1 MTGRLAI
8 VGLGPGDARLLTP
21 HASAVLEEATDLV
34 GYAPYLARIPV
45 RSAQLRHASDNR
57 DELRR
62 ARHAAALA
70 SAGRQ
75 VAVISSGD
83 AGVFGMASAVF
94 QVLETG
100 EPGWRKL
107 DVEVVPGVSAMFAA
121 AARIG
126 APIGHDFCAISLS
139 DNLKPWTVVTQRLT
153 TAASAGFT
161 IALYNPRSRS
171 RPWQF
176 GAALDLL
183 RPILPPATYIA
194 FATAVTQ
201 PNEKIHITTLAAAD
215 PTLADMRTLV
225 LIGTATTRQLSAGNR
240 TWLYAPREDIRA

>member
-8 VGLGPGDARLLTP
+8 LGLGPGDVRLLTP
-21 HASAVLEEATDLV
+21 HAAAVLEEATDLV
-34 GYAPYLARIPV
+34 GYAPYLARIPDRSDQV
-45 RSAQLRHASDNR
+45 RHGSDNR

-100 EPGWRKL
+100 EPDWREVE
-107 DVEVVPGVSAMFAA
+107 VEVVPGVSAMFAA

-126 APIGHDFCAISLS
+126 APLGHDFCAISLS
-139 DNLKPWTVVTQRLT
+139 DNLKSWTVVTQRLT
-153 TAASAGFT
+153 AAASAGFT

-171 RPWQF
+171 RAWQF

-183 RPILPPATYIA
+183 RRILPSATYVA

-201 PNEKIHITTLAAAD
+201 PDEKIHVTTLAAAD

-225 LIGTATTRQLSAGNR
+225 LIGTATTRRLSTGSR